1 MLRNKV
7 VGLSVLGLLIL
18 LALPYV
24 FGIYEL
30 QFYKFYQPKK
40 EGVRRE
46 VFKQTRSY
54 NEAKLQELI
63 KYRLE
68 YLRATDEVEKK
79 AIASTIRHA
88 FAEYDSNKL
97 PSELKAFLD
106 EIKYN

>member
-1 MLRNKV
+1 MSKTKA
-7 VGLSVLGLLIL
+7 VGLSILGVLVL

-40 EGVRRE
+40 EGIRRE

-54 NEAKLQELI
+54 NEAKLQELT

-79 AIASTIRHA
+79 AIASTIRHT
-88 FAEYDSNKL
+88 FAEYDSSKL
-97 PSELKAFLD
+97 PRELKTFLN
-106 EIKYN
+106 EVKYN